1 MVIGNAIPQFK
12 QPADLNSEKSVHKIV
27 TVGRLVYSH
36 KRPHLLIDAFAKV
49 AKDFP
54 QWNLEFWGASDGK
67 AYYEELK
74 LKIKK
79 HGLQDRI
86 FLRGT
91 TQNVPDVLRQCDIFA
106 MPSAYEGFSLS
117 LGEAMSMGL
126 PVIAYKSCRSI
137 AAIVTDNVHGFLC
150 EDGIEDFAAKLHI
163 LMGNKELRIKMG
175 KEGRKLMRNYSPK
188 VIWDTWETLMNR
200 VVQQKNEKGV

>member
-1 MVIGNAIPQFK
+1 
-12 QPADLNSEKSVHKIV
+12 
-27 TVGRLVYSH
+27 
-36 KRPHLLIDAFAKV
+36 
-49 AKDFP
+49 
-54 QWNLEFWGASDGK
+54 
-67 AYYEELK
+67 
-74 LKIKK
+74 
-79 HGLQDRI
+79 
-86 FLRGT
+86 
-91 TQNVPDVLRQCDIFA
+91 
-106 MPSAYEGFSLS
+106 
-117 LGEAMSMGL
+117 MSMGL